1 MERVGT
7 PVVSMHE
14 SLGRRLCTSADDPA
28 LPAVVKE
35 GADKTQAAFMK
46 TIDTQLFNQDV
57 VAYQMECFL
66 EVGQN

>member
-1 MERVGT
+1 M
-7 PVVSMHE
+7 SE
-14 SLGRRLCTSADDPA
+14 SLGRGLCTSSDDRA

-35 GADKTQAAFMK
+35 GVDKTQAAFMK

-57 VAYQMECFL
+57 VAYQIECFL

>member
-1 MERVGT
+1 MR
-7 PVVSMHE
+7 E
-14 SLGRRLCTSADDPA
+14 SLGRGLCTSADDRA

-35 GADKTQAAFMK
+35 GADKTQAAFIK

-57 VAYQMECFL
+57 VAYQIECFL